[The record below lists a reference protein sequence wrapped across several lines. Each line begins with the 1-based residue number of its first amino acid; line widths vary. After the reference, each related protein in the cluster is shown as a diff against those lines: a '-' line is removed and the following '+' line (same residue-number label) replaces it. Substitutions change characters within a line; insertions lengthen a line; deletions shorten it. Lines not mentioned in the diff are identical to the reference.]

1 MSNIISKYKET
12 GMISIDQP
20 VGYNTMKSRL
30 YNWKKRGLL
39 SHIRRGV
46 YLPANIQNK
55 YQIACNSVDNSL
67 PSLSFCIRVLYVTD
81 TGI

>member
-30 YNWKKRGLL
+30 GL
-39 SHIRRGV
+39 SRR
-46 YLPANIQNK
+46 NH
-55 YQIACNSVDNSL
+55 SVSVSISSGNNGKDRL
-67 PSLSFCIRVLYVTD
+67 FGAPGEYRTI
-81 TGI
+81 G

>member
-30 YNWKKRGLL
+30 YNWKNARFVITYSPG
-39 SHIRRGV
+39 SIFAG
-46 YLPANIQNK
+46 
-55 YQIACNSVDNSL
+55 
-67 PSLSFCIRVLYVTD
+67 
-81 TGI
+81 

>member
-55 YQIACNSVDNSL
+55 YQIACNSVDNGCL
-67 PSLSFCIRVLYVTD
+67 AYLCIRVLYVTD

>member
-39 SHIRRGV
+39 SPGENICRLTYRTSIR
-46 YLPANIQNK
+46 
-55 YQIACNSVDNSL
+55 
-67 PSLSFCIRVLYVTD
+67 
-81 TGI
+81 

>member
-55 YQIACNSVDNSL
+55 Y
-67 PSLSFCIRVLYVTD
+67 
-81 TGI
+81 

>member
-30 YNWKKRGLL
+30 YNWK
-39 SHIRRGV
+39 SEVCYHIFAGEYICRLTYRT
-46 YLPANIQNK
+46 
-55 YQIACNSVDNSL
+55 S
-67 PSLSFCIRVLYVTD
+67 IR
-81 TGI
+81 